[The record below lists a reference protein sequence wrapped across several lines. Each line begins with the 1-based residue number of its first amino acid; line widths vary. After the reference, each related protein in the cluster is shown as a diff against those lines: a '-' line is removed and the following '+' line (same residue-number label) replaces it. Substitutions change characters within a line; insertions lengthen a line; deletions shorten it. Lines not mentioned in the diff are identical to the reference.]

1 MHMNISNIENTNV
14 FVLPI
19 NKVYAEAKSMEA
31 RFRHSK
37 KKKKTY
43 FNFNFYFIFK
53 NLIRFRKS
61 ELSMGK
67 NSVAVIS
74 LHRTDVS

>member
-1 MHMNISNIENTNV
+1 MHMNISNIENTNI
-14 FVLPI
+14 FVLPV

-31 RFRHSK
+31 RFRHS

-74 LHRTDVS
+74 LRRTDVS

>member
-1 MHMNISNIENTNV
+1 MHMNISNIENTNI

-37 KKKKTY
+37 KNKTY

>member
-1 MHMNISNIENTNV
+1 MHMNISNIENTNI

-37 KKKKTY
+37 KKKK
-43 FNFNFYFIFK
+43 
-53 NLIRFRKS
+53 NLF
-61 ELSMGK
+61 
-67 NSVAVIS
+67 
-74 LHRTDVS
+74 

>member
-1 MHMNISNIENTNV
+1 MHMNISNIENTNI

-37 KKKKTY
+37 KKQLILISI
-43 FNFNFYFIFK
+43 FISFLK
-53 NLIRFRKS
+53 I
-61 ELSMGK
+61 
-67 NSVAVIS
+67 
-74 LHRTDVS
+74 

>member
-1 MHMNISNIENTNV
+1 MHMNISNIENTNI

-19 NKVYAEAKSMEA
+19 NKVYAEANLWKLVFA
-31 RFRHSK
+31 TQ
-37 KKKKTY
+37 KKTY

>member
-1 MHMNISNIENTNV
+1 MHMNISNIENTNI

-37 KKKKTY
+37 KPY

>member
-1 MHMNISNIENTNV
+1 MNISNIENTNI

-31 RFRHSK
+31 CFRHSK
-37 KKKKTY
+37 KTKTY

>member
-1 MHMNISNIENTNV
+1 MHMNISNIENTNI

-31 RFRHSK
+31 RFRHS
-37 KKKKTY
+37 KKTY

-67 NSVAVIS
+67 NAVAVIS

>member
-1 MHMNISNIENTNV
+1 MHMNISNIENTNI

-31 RFRHSK
+31 RFHHS
-37 KKKKTY
+37 KKTY

>member
-1 MHMNISNIENTNV
+1 MHMNISNIENTNI

-37 KKKKTY
+37 K
-43 FNFNFYFIFK
+43 
-53 NLIRFRKS
+53 NLF
-61 ELSMGK
+61 
-67 NSVAVIS
+67 
-74 LHRTDVS
+74 

>member
-1 MHMNISNIENTNV
+1 MNISNIENTNI

-37 KKKKTY
+37 KKKKLILISI
-43 FNFNFYFIFK
+43 FISFLK
-53 NLIRFRKS
+53 I
-61 ELSMGK
+61 
-67 NSVAVIS
+67 
-74 LHRTDVS
+74 